1 MEGEDWNGRR
11 NRASS
16 VIDTGV
22 LVFYTQP
29 MGNPQ
34 KSAETPKQ
42 SAEIPKQKH
51 PKQRL
56 QAKTPTGAT
65 STGKEKSGRG
75 GSSYR
80 LEEVSVFDD
89 AFLLKCGEGVFGE
102 VGRDTEFAAEMYWVE
117 PSAIGDVEPD
127 ENLVAG

>member
-1 MEGEDWNGRR
+1 MGRR

-22 LVFYTQP
+22 LVFPAQP

-34 KSAETPKQ
+34 KSAE
-42 SAEIPKQKH
+42 IPKQR
-51 PKQRL
+51 P

-65 STGKEKSGRG
+65 STGKEKSGSG
-75 GSSYR
+75 GPSYR
-80 LEEVSVFDD
+80 LEDASVFDD
-89 AFLLKCGEGVFGE
+89 AFLLKCGEGLFGE
-102 VGRDTEFAAEMYWVE
+102 VGRDAELTAEMCWVE

-127 ENLVAG
+127 EDLVAG

>member
-1 MEGEDWNGRR
+1 MEGEDWKDGRMEDWMGRR

-22 LVFYTQP
+22 LVFHAQP
-29 MGNPQ
+29 MGN
-34 KSAETPKQ
+34 T
-42 SAEIPKQKH
+42 
-51 PKQRL
+51 

-65 STGKEKSGRG
+65 STGKEKSGSG

-80 LEEVSVFDD
+80 LEDASVFDD
-89 AFLLKCGEGVFGE
+89 AFLLKCGEGLFGE
-102 VGRDTEFAAEMYWVE
+102 VGRDAELTAEMCWVE

-127 ENLVAG
+127 EDLVAG

>member
-1 MEGEDWNGRR
+1 MGRR

-22 LVFYTQP
+22 LVFPAQP

-34 KSAETPKQ
+34 KY
-42 SAEIPKQKH
+42 AEIPKQRPQAIRRNAQAKT
-51 PKQRL
+51 L

-65 STGKEKSGRG
+65 STEKERSGSG
-75 GSSYR
+75 GTSYR
-80 LEEVSVFDD
+80 LEDVPVFDD

-102 VGRDTEFAAEMYWVE
+102 VGRDAEFAAEMRWVE

-127 ENLVAG
+127 EDLVAG